1 MIKPHRAI
9 LSALIFLIL
18 VSVLQV
24 MSAQADG
31 AVTILDGRLTFTP
44 PSGFKRLSP
53 NEIRVKYPNGTTP
66 PVYAFADKNV
76 DTSIAVNLLQTEMLY
91 NQLPEIHQGMIAGL
105 PEQIPGLRWIRRDIK
120 TINNITWGVLE
131 FLSKVPD
138 GDAHN
143 IMLLTSFDGQLLLFN
158 FSSSTEEFKKV
169 ENDLLMSIFSIKRS
183 QPATLQDTKKN
194 PPSVFHDPTMPA
206 ETVIFKLESLK
217 SVTNGPVNKTV
228 FTISKPTVITKIWT
242 YHWNAARGDN
252 PGAFALKN
260 LDTGTESGPWQSV
273 GTQSMF
279 SAIPG
284 DIWPE
289 QGDGPPYFYWT
300 AMPGIVLEPGNYQLL
315 DSSPE
320 TWSTNH
326 EAGGRGMAWVYGRLQ

>member
-1 MIKPHRAI
+1 MKKPHKA
-9 LSALIFLIL
+9 ALLTVIIFIL

-24 MSAQADG
+24 VIAHADG
-31 AVTILDGRLTFTP
+31 AITILDGRLTFTP
-44 PSGFKRLSP
+44 PSGFKRLTP

-66 PVYAFADKNV
+66 PVYAFADKNL
-76 DTSIAVNLLQTEMLY
+76 DTSIAVNLLPTEMLY
-91 NQLPEIHQGMIAGL
+91 NQLPEIHKGMIAGL
-105 PEQIPGLRWIRRDIK
+105 PEQVPGLRWIRRDSK

-131 FLSKVPD
+131 FLSQVPD

-169 ENDLLMSIFSIKRS
+169 ENDLITSIFSIKRA
-183 QPATLQDTKKN
+183 QPATLQEAWKN
-194 PPSVFHDPTMPA
+194 PSTFNDPTIPP

-242 YHWNAARGDN
+242 YHWNVERGAN
-252 PGAFALKN
+252 PGAITMKN
-260 LDTGTESGPWQSV
+260 LDTGTESGPWKAV
-273 GTQSMF
+273 GTHSMF
-279 SAIPG
+279 STTPG

-289 QGDGPPYFYWT
+289 QGDGPPYYYWT
-300 AMPGIVLEPGNYQLL
+300 TMPGILLQPGSYQLL